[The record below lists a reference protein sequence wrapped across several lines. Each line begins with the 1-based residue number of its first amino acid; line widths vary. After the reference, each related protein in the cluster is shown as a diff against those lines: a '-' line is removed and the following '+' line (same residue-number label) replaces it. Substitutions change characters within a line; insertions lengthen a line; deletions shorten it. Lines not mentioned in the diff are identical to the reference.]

1 MSIAF
6 EDCIDK
12 INEELDKQKRK
23 WTLTLPHISYDDASQ
38 IIRRHIYLKW
48 SQYDQTRALGPWI
61 AQIISTQIKNLVRN
75 NFASFAKPC
84 YNCPFSEKEGTD
96 GEGGC
101 AITHDGLQGP
111 SCALYARW
119 LASKR
124 DAFNVRVP
132 LSMDCPS
139 SSGASEKVVDNQ
151 NTFDFEGSVNNMHA
165 AMKKK
170 LNAKLFKAYEMIYVD
185 RHTDEEVA
193 KFMGYRSGE
202 KDRAAGYKQIKNL
215 KVRFT
220 KMAKALLESEDIIV

>member
-1 MSIAF
+1 MSLSF

-12 INEELDKQKRK
+12 INEELNKQKRK
-23 WTLTLPHISYDDASQ
+23 WTLTLPHISYEDACQ

-48 SQYDQTRALGPWI
+48 AQYDQTRALGPWV
-61 AQIISTQIKNLVRN
+61 AQIISAQIKNQIRN

-84 YNCPFSEKEGTD
+84 YNCPFSEKEGSS
-96 GEGGC
+96 EEGC
-101 AITHDGLQGP
+101 AITSDGVQGP

-124 DAFNVRVP
+124 DAFNVKVP

-151 NTFDFEGSVNNMHA
+151 NNFDFEASIENMHKH
-165 AMKKK
+165 MKKK
-170 LNAKLFKAYEMIYVD
+170 LNAKLYKAYTMLFVD
-185 RHTDEEVA
+185 RNTDEEVA

-215 KVRFT
+215 KVRFLEIGR
-220 KMAKALLESEDIIV
+220 ALLNNEDIII